1 MKIVSQESMERIRKR
16 LVKLYGDRAPELLER
31 LHMMIGR
38 YGVGINVVP
47 LTERWTEKDT
57 LLITYAD
64 IVQCEGERP
73 LVTLKRFLEKRLP
86 GAFRT
91 VHILPFSPWTSDDG
105 FSVVDY
111 RKVDSRYG
119 DWQDIEALSQS
130 FQMMF
135 DLVLNHCSS
144 ESPWFQDFVQGIEPY
159 NHYFINADPEEDH
172 SKVVRP
178 RSSPLLT
185 NVLTRD
191 GEQHVWTTFSAD
203 QVDLN
208 WQNPNVLFEFIDI
221 LFFYISKGMRIIRLD
236 AVAFLWKRANT
247 SCIHLEETHE
257 IVKLFR
263 DLVDM
268 VAPQTILLTETNV
281 PHEENISYFGQRDE
295 AHMVY
300 QFSLPPLLLY
310 SMLRGTCAELRQ
322 WATSLP
328 PLEEGTTFL
337 NFTASHDGIGVRPL
351 HGLLPHEDLEWLVEE
366 VEQRHGHVSMRR
378 TEDGSESPYELNI
391 TYASALSHAQD
402 PALGR
407 QRFLCSQ
414 AVAVSMRGIPA
425 LYFNSLIG
433 TENDLQGV
441 QEHGHFRA
449 INRKRWN
456 KQDVEDLIT
465 QEDGNASKIF
475 EAIRALLRR
484 RANYPAFHPDA
495 LQETINIG
503 DHVFAFVRI
512 AKDSSQRILCLF
524 NVTAEAQPVL
534 MTTVFAALNW
544 NSKTHHKL
552 RNLADGLFIDHEA
565 ETIPLSGYQYCW
577 IATE

>member
-1 MKIVSQESMERIRKR
+1 MKIVSRESLERIRKR
-16 LVKLYGDRAPELLER
+16 LVKLYGERAPELLER

-64 IVQCEGERP
+64 MVQCEDERP

-86 GAFRT
+86 GTFRT

-119 DWQDIEALSQS
+119 EWQDIEALSQT
-130 FQMMF
+130 FQTMF

-144 ESPWFQDFVQGIEPY
+144 ESPWFQDFVQGIQPY
-159 NHYFINADPEEDH
+159 NDYFITADPEEDH

-178 RSSPLLT
+178 RPWPLLT
-185 NVLTRD
+185 KVRTRE

-236 AVAFLWKRANT
+236 AVAFLWKQAGT

-257 IVKLFR
+257 VVKLFR
-263 DLVDM
+263 DLVNM

-281 PHEENISYFGQRDE
+281 PHEENISYFGNRDE
-295 AHMVY
+295 AHIVY

-310 SMLRGTCAELRQ
+310 SLLRGTCAELRQ

-351 HGLLPHEDLEWLVEE
+351 HGLLAQEDLQWLVEE
-366 VEQRHGHVSMRR
+366 VQQRDGHVSMRR
-378 TEDGSESPYELNI
+378 MADGSESPYELNI
-391 TYASALSHAQD
+391 TYASALSDKEDSAV
-402 PALGR
+402 GR

-414 AVAVSMRGIPA
+414 AVAMSMRGIPA
-425 LYFNSLIG
+425 LYFHSLMG
-433 TENDLQGV
+433 TENDLAGV
-441 QEHGHFRA
+441 EEHGHARA
-449 INRKRWN
+449 INRKKWN
-456 KQDVEDLIT
+456 EQELEDLIT

-484 RANYPAFHPDA
+484 RANHPAFHPDA
-495 LQETINIG
+495 QQEILDIG
-503 DHVFAFVRI
+503 DSVFAFVRV
-512 AKDSSQRILCLF
+512 AKDSSQRVLCLF
-524 NVTAEAQPVL
+524 NVTAEAKPVVMETAL
-534 MTTVFAALNW
+534 SALNW
-544 NSKTHHKL
+544 NSETHQKL
-552 RNLADGLFIDHEA
+552 RNLTHGLFIDHEA
-565 ETIPLSGYQYCW
+565 ECIPLSSYQYCW
-577 IATE
+577 ITTE